1 MWGESTTPGL
11 SVWGPRKAKKPEDE
25 PVEALKLPPM
35 SPEKAKDKSG
45 KLVAPSRPTKENQLL
60 VLVEHHLGPPSE
72 STHCKEENYVA
83 MFEKVKTSLQDYFQ
97 GNCEVRQ

>member
-60 VLVEHHLGPPSE
+60 VLVEHHLGIRLCCVIE
-72 STHCKEENYVA
+72 WCCVHLCIIW
-83 MFEKVKTSLQDYFQ
+83 
-97 GNCEVRQ
+97 